1 MDKKFEN
8 ALYMSG
14 LTAQGCWDE
23 LDDYAKQAIIKFGEC
38 VVKETLQVAYA
49 GLDVFEGEPVVSN
62 ETRSHA
68 NISLSL
74 ALSARSIS
82 CCARTN
88 CCCSRNSSIIVFAK
102 DSSPVFLSF
111 SEGHCSTA
119 SDV

>member
-49 GLDVFEGEPVVSN
+49 GLEFGPSMEAAVERYFEME
-62 ETRSHA
+62 
-68 NISLSL
+68 L
-74 ALSARSIS
+74 
-82 CCARTN
+82 
-88 CCCSRNSSIIVFAK
+88 
-102 DSSPVFLSF
+102 
-111 SEGHCSTA
+111 
-119 SDV
+119 